1 MTMISIARAA
11 GRTIEGR
18 PERTPKK
25 MAWLNDLGLRWKLLG
40 GFGFMGVVLA
50 IVGWQGLSSAQ
61 MLNAGLHVVTD
72 TTLPSYKA
80 LSKTKDGTV
89 RGQRDILY
97 SIVEPDPQQ
106 RDTFL
111 KSVETDIQIATD
123 QFAAYK
129 AFPVD
134 DDAKPQVQQFE
145 TSFAAWTKALKDASS
160 AAKNGA
166 PDANAAA
173 TRIVIDQAKPRYSE
187 MATALNNLMTH
198 QESRVSETAAAKA
211 ADFDRTFKVLLAA
224 VIGGVLVSMMVG
236 MFLSSNISTPLEV
249 VTDLANHAALGDTG
263 YDVGEKKRRRLR
275 RRDEVGAIAKAF
287 DDLRVYVAEMAMAAE
302 TVADGDLS
310 VRVEPRSDGD
320 VLGNAF
326 SRMVAGLAD
335 LVGLVRESANMLA
348 DTSAQLG
355 ATSNQTGA
363 AVQQVTQA
371 IQNVA
376 AGASDTS
383 RNAQETNV
391 AVAHLSQAV
400 DGIARGASD
409 QAEQVQS
416 ASATATE
423 MAEGVEQVAANA
435 QNVAHASAQTR
446 MAAEQGSQAVRA
458 TTAVMSEIHVVV
470 TDAATKVRD
479 LGNLGERIGAVV
491 ETIDDIAEQTNLLA
505 LNAAIEAARAGEH
518 GKGFA
523 VVADEV
529 RKLAER
535 SSRETKQIAELIR
548 QVQGGT
554 RDAVD
559 AMQNGSAKVEQGS
572 ERAQQAGVALDEI
585 LSAVEATAR
594 QVAEIATSSQAMAA
608 GARTVTDAMHS
619 ISAVVEE
626 NTAATEEMAAQAG
639 QVTAAIHGIAAV
651 SEQQSAATEQ
661 VSASAEEMSAQI
673 EEVGA
678 QAQELAAT
686 AEQLKTLVARF
697 KLAQEPVGFDTRVVP
712 FLRAA

>member
-1 MTMISIARAA
+1 
-11 GRTIEGR
+11 
-18 PERTPKK
+18 
-25 MAWLNDLGLRWKLLG
+25 MAWFNDLGLRWKLVG
-40 GFGFMGVVLA
+40 GFGLTSLLLA

-61 MLNAGLHVVTD
+61 MLNAGLHVVAD

-97 SIVEPDPQQ
+97 SIVEPDPEQ
-106 RDTFL
+106 RETFL
-111 KSVETDIQIATD
+111 KSVETDIQTANE

-129 AFPVD
+129 TFPMSD
-134 DDAKPQVQQFE
+134 EEKAGVQQFE
-145 TSFAAWTKALKDASS
+145 ASMAGWTKALRDASATARS
-160 AAKNGA
+160 GA

-173 TRIVIDQAKPRYSE
+173 ASIVIQQAKPRYSE
-187 MATALNNLMTH
+187 MASALNGLMTL
-198 QESRVSETAAAKA
+198 QETEAAQTAASGA
-211 ADFDRTFKVLLAA
+211 ADFAATFKILLVT
-224 VIGGVLVSMMVG
+224 VIGGVLAAMAVG
-236 MFLSSNISTPLEV
+236 LFLSSHISTPLAV
-249 VTDLANHAALGDTG
+249 VTELANHAALGDTG
-263 YDVGEKKRRRLR
+263 YDIGDKKRRRLR
-275 RRDEVGAIAKAF
+275 RKDEVGAIAQAF
-287 DDLRVYVAEMAMAAE
+287 DALRVYVAEMATAAE
-302 TVADGDLS
+302 TVANGDLS
-310 VRVEPRSDGD
+310 VRVAARSQGD

-326 SRMVAGLAD
+326 ARMVAGLAD
-335 LVGLVRESANMLA
+335 MVGLVRESANTLA

-355 ATSNQTGA
+355 AASNQTGA
-363 AVQQVTQA
+363 MVQQVTQA

-400 DGIARGASD
+400 DGIARGAAD
-409 QAEQVQS
+409 QAQQVQS
-416 ASATATE
+416 ATLTATE
-423 MAEGVEQVAANA
+423 MAGGVEQVAANA
-435 QNVAHASAQTR
+435 QNVAQASAQTR
-446 MAAEQGSQAVRA
+446 LAAEQGGQAVRA

-470 TDAATKVRD
+470 SDAATKVRD

-535 SSRETKQIAELIR
+535 SSRETKQIADLIR

-554 RDAVD
+554 RDAVE
-559 AMQNGSAKVEQGS
+559 AMQNGSTKVEQGS
-572 ERAQQAGVALDEI
+572 ERAHQAGVALDDI
-585 LSAVEATAR
+585 LNAVEATAR
-594 QVAEIATSSQAMAA
+594 QVAEIATSSQAMAE
-608 GARTVTDAMHS
+608 GARRVTDAMQS
-619 ISAVVEE
+619 ISAVVQE

-639 QVTAAIHGIAAV
+639 QVTQAIHGIAAV

-686 AEQLKTLVARF
+686 ADQLKAVVARF
-697 KLAQEPVGFDTRVVP
+697 KLCQERDVLDDRVVP